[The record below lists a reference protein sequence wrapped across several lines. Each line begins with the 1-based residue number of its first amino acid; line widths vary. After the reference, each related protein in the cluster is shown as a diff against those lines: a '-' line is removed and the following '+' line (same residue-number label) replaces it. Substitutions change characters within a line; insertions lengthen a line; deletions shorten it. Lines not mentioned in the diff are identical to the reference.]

1 MVNMHGE
8 LGMHSGTYD
17 ALGNSDFV
25 TVESIICGYFV
36 ILLICGAIL
45 IIVGTVKRVL
55 KKQYS
60 FSYPYFQHKFDITGK
75 RKTDVNELVR
85 SFIADESNWNDICE
99 HQRIVDEWKR
109 NQYAYA
115 ESIEKEKKRDKT
127 FAALERTI
135 DDEHEYRFIAV
146 RNYRRYNDY
155 TEQVDSEIYMSF
167 DQLEHMRES
176 SPSLVQPADTRSV
189 SAEHRARQ
197 RQLMTPELRRQIAE
211 RDNYT
216 CQKCGRYMPDGF
228 GLEIDHIVPVS
239 KGGETV
245 PWNLQVLCYKCN
257 AEKGAKIEQ

>member
-1 MVNMHGE
+1 
-8 LGMHSGTYD
+8 MHSEMYNT
-17 ALGNSDFV
+17 LSNSDF
-25 TVESIICGYFV
+25 ENIASIIDTYFG

-45 IIVGTVKRVL
+45 IIIGTVNRVI
-55 KKQYS
+55 KKQYT

-75 RKTDVNELVR
+75 RKTDVEELVK
-85 SFIADESNWNDICE
+85 SFIADESNWNEICE
-99 HQRIVDEWKR
+99 HYRIVEEWKK
-109 NQYAYA
+109 NQYSYA
-115 ESIEKEKKRDKT
+115 ESIENEKKRDKT
-127 FAALERTI
+127 LTALKMAI
-135 DDEHEYRFIAV
+135 DDGHEYRFIAV

-155 TEQVDSEIYMSF
+155 TEQVDSEIYMNF
-167 DQLEHMRES
+167 EQLKSMRES

-197 RQLMTPELRRQIAE
+197 RALMTPELRRQIAE

-245 PWNLQVLCYKCN
+245 PWNLQVLCYRCN